1 MPLALNFVG
10 RSPSLSEEPQ
20 ELAEDQL
27 IARCREGDKKALARL
42 VERYQRRAFAI
53 AFGMLRDRESALDA
67 AQEAFVKVFRNIKGF
82 KGDSSFYTWFY
93 RIVTNVCI
101 DHCRRQARAKT
112 VDYDDSYRRR
122 DQSEFYSLSG
132 STRSMQPQAVY
143 EQSELKEALNEA
155 ISKLTEN
162 HRTVILLREVEGMS
176 YEDIAETMNCQVGTV
191 MSRLH
196 HARKNL
202 QTALKP
208 YLKASGDLLHQQA
221 GRGVRKQR

>member
-1 MPLALNFVG
+1 MSVDTKEWP
-10 RSPSLSEEPQ
+10 EE
-20 ELAEDQL
+20 QL
-27 IARCREGDKKALARL
+27 IALCKEGDKRALQQL
-42 VERYQRRAFAI
+42 VKRYQRRAFAI
-53 AFGMLRDRESALDA
+53 AFGMLRDRENAFDA
-67 AQEAFVKVFRNIKGF
+67 AQDAFVKVFRNIKGF

-132 STRSMQPQAVY
+132 NTRNMHPQAAY
-143 EQSELKEALNEA
+143 EKGELKEALNEA
-155 ISKLTEN
+155 IAKLTEN
-162 HRTVILLREVEGMS
+162 HRMVILLREVEGMS
-176 YEDIAETMNCQVGTV
+176 YEEIAQTMNCQVGTV

-202 QTALKP
+202 QSALKP
-208 YLKASGDLLHQQA
+208 YLRASGDVLVEQA
-221 GRGVRKQR
+221 GRGVRKQQP